1 MMHSLSIMMR
11 SLLLHY
17 KDEHE
22 TIVGTCSRPT
32 IPLGWQLSGCQLSWV
47 AVVLVAVV
55 RGRSYP
61 GWELSGGG
69 CLSGTCAGG
78 SCPDTQNSGTVS
90 TRTRL
95 QTGDVTLVSRLPRRK
110 RFRFF
115 DNFGPL
121 QSRTR
126 KYVPN
131 KF

>member
-1 MMHSLSIMMR
+1 
-11 SLLLHY
+11 
-17 KDEHE
+17 
-22 TIVGTCSRPT
+22 
-32 IPLGWQLSGCQLSWV
+32 V

-78 SCPDTQNSGTVS
+78 SCPDTQNNGTVF